1 MKLRNMASV
10 YILHED
16 QILLLYRE
24 GSRIANH
31 LYTAS
36 AGGHFE
42 TDELNDPYAC
52 MARELKEE
60 LGLTPDVFSSL
71 SLRYITLRNRNGEIR
86 QNYYYFAEIK
96 NPAFIHKSS
105 EGVLS
110 WVELKNSLSYP
121 MPHTARG
128 VMEHYLNCG
137 RYNSHL
143 YGGISMAGG
152 TQFHVLMD
160 YPDPQQE

>member
-71 SLRYITLRNRNGEIR
+71 SLRYITMRNRNGEIR
-86 QNYYYFAEIK
+86 QN
-96 NPAFIHKSS
+96 
-105 EGVLS
+105 
-110 WVELKNSLSYP
+110 
-121 MPHTARG
+121 
-128 VMEHYLNCG
+128 
-137 RYNSHL
+137 
-143 YGGISMAGG
+143 
-152 TQFHVLMD
+152 
-160 YPDPQQE
+160 